1 MRRKLTARRSG
12 KARVLRLSLNSVVL
26 RRPKR
31 PATNSLPLYVLGAIF
46 LIPLSIGIL
55 LVTNN
60 ARQSE
65 NANKIS
71 HDIGSMYAQGL
82 DFSQDAN
89 QNIAL
94 SVAEASG
101 IDIQSGKG
109 VLILSKIRVVHHS
122 DCPASGVGRCSNEG
136 YPVVTERYVLGN
148 RALRTS
154 SFGTPASLD
163 PLSGKV
169 RDWTNDLSA
178 RAANFASS
186 LKPGEVTY
194 AAECYLAS
202 PESPSGVYSRT
213 MF

>member
-1 MRRKLTARRSG
+1 M
-12 KARVLRLSLNSVVL
+12 L
-26 RRPKR
+26 RRPKH
-31 PATNSLPLYVLGAIF
+31 PGTASLRLYVLGAIF
-46 LIPLSIGIL
+46 LIPLSIGIV

-60 ARQSE
+60 ASQSE
-65 NANKIS
+65 HAYQIS
-71 HDIGSMYAQGL
+71 HDVGSMYSQGV
-82 DFSQDAN
+82 DFSQSAN

-94 SVAEASG
+94 SVAEGIG
-101 IDIQSGKG
+101 IDMQGGKG
-109 VLILSKIRVVHHS
+109 VLILSKIRVVHPS
-122 DCPASGVGRCSNEG
+122 DCPTDAVAKCSNKG

-148 RALRTS
+148 RSLRAS

-163 PLSGKV
+163 PASGKV
-169 RDWTNDLSA
+169 RDWANDLSA

-194 AAECYLAS
+194 AAECYVTS

>member
-1 MRRKLTARRSG
+1 M
-12 KARVLRLSLNSVVL
+12 L
-26 RRPKR
+26 RRPKPPSTTTLR
-31 PATNSLPLYVLGAIF
+31 LYVLGALF
-46 LIPLSIGIL
+46 LVPLSIGIV

-60 ARQSE
+60 ANQSE
-65 NANKIS
+65 HAYRIS
-71 HDIGSMYAQGL
+71 HDVGSMYAQGV
-82 DFSQDAN
+82 DFSQSAN

-94 SVAEASG
+94 SVAEGIG
-101 IDIQSGKG
+101 IDIQGGKG
-109 VLILSKIRVVHHS
+109 VLILSKIRVVHPS
-122 DCPASGVGRCSNEG
+122 DCPQSNSGKCSNRG

-148 RALRTS
+148 RSLRPS
-154 SFGTPASLD
+154 SFGTPVSLD
-163 PLSGKV
+163 PTSGKV

-194 AAECYLAS
+194 AAECYLTS

>member
-1 MRRKLTARRSG
+1 M
-12 KARVLRLSLNSVVL
+12 L
-26 RRPKR
+26 RRPKPPSTTTLR
-31 PATNSLPLYVLGAIF
+31 LYVLGALF
-46 LIPLSIGIL
+46 LVPLSIGIV

-60 ARQSE
+60 ANQSE
-65 NANKIS
+65 HAYRIS
-71 HDIGSMYAQGL
+71 RDVGSMYAQGV
-82 DFSQDAN
+82 DFSQSAN

-94 SVAEASG
+94 SVAEGIG
-101 IDIQSGKG
+101 IDIQGGKG
-109 VLILSKIRVVHHS
+109 VLILSKIRVVHPS
-122 DCPASGVGRCSNEG
+122 DCPQSNAGKCSNRG

-148 RALRTS
+148 RSLRPS
-154 SFGTPASLD
+154 SFGTPVSLD
-163 PLSGKV
+163 PTSGKV

-194 AAECYLAS
+194 AAECYLTS

>member
-1 MRRKLTARRSG
+1 MLRRSKHPG
-12 KARVLRLSLNSVVL
+12 NTSVQ
-26 RRPKR
+26 
-31 PATNSLPLYVLGAIF
+31 LYVLGAIF
-46 LIPLSIGIL
+46 LIPLSIGIV

-60 ARQSE
+60 ASRSE
-65 NANKIS
+65 HAYQIS

-82 DFSQDAN
+82 DFSQSAN
-89 QNIAL
+89 QTIAL
-94 SVAEASG
+94 NVAEGIG
-101 IDIQSGKG
+101 IDIQGGNG
-109 VLILSKIRVVHHS
+109 VLILSKIRVVHPS
-122 DCPASGVGRCSNEG
+122 DCAPNAGGKCNNKG

-148 RALRTS
+148 RSLRPS

-163 PLSGKV
+163 PSSGKV

-178 RAANFASS
+178 RAANFAST

-194 AAECYLAS
+194 AAECYLSS